1 MDCWT
6 AHRKSFIGLTAH
18 WINPESLERHS
29 AALACKRLKG
39 SHTFEVL
46 ANAMND
52 IHSEYEIRDKVVCTT
67 TDSGSNFL
75 KAFRV
80 FGVENNDIET
90 EARCESDDT
99 DSEGSGEGSDGVEF
113 QDASL
118 LLDQDDGFEFQL
130 PKHQKCAC
138 HILNLVSSVDAQK
151 ALLNEHY
158 KKLYRSVFGKCQALW
173 NKSSRSALKLL
184 KQKAGFSF

>member
-1 MDCWT
+1 
-6 AHRKSFIGLTAH
+6 
-18 WINPESLERHS
+18 
-29 AALACKRLKG
+29 
-39 SHTFEVL
+39 
-46 ANAMND
+46 MND

-67 TDSGSNFL
+67 TDSGSNLL

-90 EARCESDDT
+90 EARRCAS
-99 DSEGSGEGSDGVEF
+99 DSEGCGEGSDG
-113 QDASL
+113 DASRV
-118 LLDQDDGFEFQL
+118 LDHDDGFEFQL

-151 ALLNEHY
+151 ALSNEHY

-173 NKSSRSALKLL
+173 NKSSRSALAAEAESRLQLL
-184 KQKAGFSF
+184 RPNQTRWNSTFMAVDRILQICKETREGVLRNICTSLEVPM